1 VTKKSPLI
9 ISVLL
14 LTLIGVFFIAIS
26 SLSEASSTIGDQ
38 FFFLKKQLTWIP
50 ISLVTY
56 FIASKIDLEII
67 TKYVTPTYLFSL
79 LLLVL
84 VFVPQLGTTTLGASR
99 WINLGFISFQPSEI
113 YKLTSIIFFAYMFS
127 QEKYRHTKNLII
139 YLSPALILIIL
150 EPNLSTAI
158 LITAIIFS
166 LFYLSGGNILAIFT
180 ISTFAVLMGI
190 ILIVTSPYR
199 QARLQTLL
207 NPQDEQSISYHSQQI
222 TIAIASGGLFGKGF
236 ANSDQKYKFLPK
248 LSTDSILAVIG
259 EETGFIGITIIIYL
273 YLVLIFYLLK
283 IGRLIKDQFQSLII
297 VGIAC
302 WIAYQALINIFAVAS
317 LIPLTGI
324 PLPFISYGGSSLMA
338 LYAAIGLAKNIEK
351 NNQSLLYSNSDT
363 QQKNNSKTRRLIGKY
378 FILAVTTIPLK
389 INIPQSNPK

>member
-1 VTKKSPLI
+1 MNKKSPIL

-38 FFFLKKQLTWIP
+38 FFFLKKQLIWIP
-50 ISLVTY
+50 VSFIAY
-56 FIASKIDLEII
+56 FIASKINLKII
-67 TKYVTPTYLFSL
+67 VKYLTPAYLFSL

-84 VFVPQLGTTTLGASR
+84 VFVPQLGSSALGANR
-99 WINLGFISFQPSEI
+99 WINLGFINFQPSEI
-113 YKLTSIIFFAYMFS
+113 YKLISIIFFAFMFS
-127 QEKYRHTKNLII
+127 QEKYRHTKNLIV
-139 YLSPALILIIL
+139 YLLPALILIIL
-150 EPNLSTAI
+150 EPNLSTAV
-158 LITAIIFS
+158 LITAIIFT
-166 LFYLSGGNILAIFT
+166 LFYISGGNILAIFS

-190 ILIVTSPYR
+190 ILIITSPYR

-222 TIAIASGGLFGKGF
+222 TIAIASGGLTGKGF
-236 ANSDQKYKFLPK
+236 ANSEQKYKFLPK

-283 IGRLIKDQFQSLII
+283 IGRLIKNQFQSLVL

-302 WIAYQALINIFAVAS
+302 WIAYQALINIFAIAS

-324 PLPFISYGGSSLMA
+324 PLPFISYGGSSLMT

-351 NNQSLLYSNSDT
+351 SNQSLLYSNSDT
-363 QQKNNSKTRRLIGKY
+363 QQKNSSHRNPPDTRPGLHRP
-378 FILAVTTIPLK
+378 TI
-389 INIPQSNPK
+389 QR

>member
-1 VTKKSPLI
+1 MTKKSPLI

-14 LTLIGVFFIAIS
+14 LTLIGIFFIAIS

-50 ISLVTY
+50 ISLITY
-56 FIASKIDLEII
+56 FIASKIDLKII
-67 TKYVTPTYLFSL
+67 IKFVTPTYLFSL

-84 VFVPQLGTTTLGASR
+84 VFIPQLGSSALGASR
-99 WINLGFISFQPSEI
+99 WLNLGFISFQPSEI
-113 YKLTSIIFFAYMFS
+113 YKITSIIFFAYMFS

-139 YLSPALILIIL
+139 YLLPALILIIL
-150 EPNLSTAI
+150 EPNLSTAV
-158 LITAIIFS
+158 LVTAIIFS
-166 LFYLSGGNILAIFT
+166 LFYLSGGNILAIFS
-180 ISTFAVLMGI
+180 ISTFAILMGI
-190 ILIVTSPYR
+190 VLIVTSPYR

-207 NPQDEQSISYHSQQI
+207 DPQNEQSISYHSQQI
-222 TIAIASGGLFGKGF
+222 TIAIASGGLVGKGF

-324 PLPFISYGGSSLMA
+324 PLPFISYGGSSLMT

-363 QQKNNSKTRRLIGKY
+363 QQKNNSHRHPSDTSPRLHRPTK
-378 FILAVTTIPLK
+378 K
-389 INIPQSNPK
+389 RQNN

>member
-1 VTKKSPLI
+1 MTKKSPII

-26 SLSEASSTIGDQ
+26 SLSEASSTSGDQ

-50 ISLVTY
+50 ISLATF
-56 FIASKIDLEII
+56 FIASKINLKII
-67 TKYVTPTYLFSL
+67 IKYITPTYLFSL

-84 VFVPQLGTTTLGASR
+84 VFVPQIGSSALGASR
-99 WINLGFISFQPSEI
+99 WINLGFIGFQPSEI
-113 YKLTSIIFFAYMFS
+113 YKFISIIFFAYMFS
-127 QEKYRHTKNLII
+127 QEKYRHIKNLAI

-150 EPNLSTAI
+150 EPNLSTTV
-158 LITAIIFS
+158 LITAIIFT
-166 LFYLSGGNILAIFT
+166 LFYISGGNILAIFS
-180 ISTFAVLMGI
+180 ISIFAVLIGI
-190 ILIVTSPYR
+190 ILIITSPYR

-207 NPQDEQSISYHSQQI
+207 DPQDEQSISYHSQQI
-222 TIAIASGGLFGKGF
+222 TIAIASGGLIGKGF

-248 LSTDSILAVIG
+248 LSSDSILAVIG

-338 LYAAIGLAKNIEK
+338 LYAAIGLVKNIEK

-363 QQKNNSKTRRLIGKY
+363 QQKNNSDRHSPDTSSGLHRSTKKRQ
-378 FILAVTTIPLK
+378 
-389 INIPQSNPK
+389 NS

>member
-1 VTKKSPLI
+1 MTKKSPLI

-14 LTLIGVFFIAIS
+14 LTLIGIFFIAIS

-50 ISLVTY
+50 ISLIAF
-56 FIASKIDLEII
+56 FIASKINLKLII
-67 TKYVTPTYLFSL
+67 KFITPAYLFSI

-84 VFVPQLGTTTLGASR
+84 VFVPQLGSTALGASR
-99 WINLGFISFQPSEI
+99 WINLGIISFQPSEL
-113 YKLTSIIFFAYMFS
+113 YKLISIIFFSYMFS
-127 QEKYRHTKNLII
+127 QEKYRHTKNLTI
-139 YLSPALILIIL
+139 YLLPALILVIL

-158 LITAIIFS
+158 LITTIIFT
-166 LFYLSGGNILAIFT
+166 LFYISGGNILAIFS
-180 ISTFAVLMGI
+180 ISAFAVLMGI
-190 ILIVTSPYR
+190 VLIFTSPYR

-207 NPQDEQSISYHSQQI
+207 DPQDEQSISYHSQQI
-222 TIAIASGGLFGKGF
+222 TIAIASGGLTGKGF

-283 IGRLIKDQFQSLII
+283 IGRLIQDQFQSLII

-302 WIAYQALINIFAVAS
+302 WIAFQALINIFAVAS

-338 LYAAIGLAKNIEK
+338 LYAAIGLAKNIE
-351 NNQSLLYSNSDT
+351 NINQSLLYSNSDAK
-363 QQKNNSKTRRLIGKY
+363 QKNNSYRHSPDTGPSLHRSTKKRQ
-378 FILAVTTIPLK
+378 
-389 INIPQSNPK
+389 ND

>member
-14 LTLIGVFFIAIS
+14 LTLIGIFFIAIS

-50 ISLVTY
+50 ISLATY
-56 FIASKIDLEII
+56 FITSKIDLKII
-67 TKYVTPTYLFSL
+67 TKYVTPAYLFSL

-84 VFVPQLGTTTLGASR
+84 VFIPQFGSSALGASR
-99 WINLGFISFQPSEI
+99 WLNLGFISFQPSEI
-113 YKLTSIIFFAYMFS
+113 FKITSIIFFAYMFS
-127 QEKYRHTKNLII
+127 QEKYRHTKNLVL
-139 YLSPALILIIL
+139 YLLPALILIIL
-150 EPNLSTAI
+150 EPNLSTAV

-166 LFYLSGGNILAIFT
+166 LFYLSGGNILAIFS
-180 ISTFAVLMGI
+180 ISTFAILMGI
-190 ILIVTSPYR
+190 VLIVTSPYR

-207 NPQDEQSISYHSQQI
+207 DPQDEQSLSYHSQQI

-259 EETGFIGITIIIYL
+259 EETGFFGITIIIYL
-273 YLVLIFYLLK
+273 YLVLIFHLLK

-363 QQKNNSKTRRLIGKY
+363 QQKNNSHRHPSDPSSSLHRSTKKG
-378 FILAVTTIPLK
+378 
-389 INIPQSNPK
+389 

>member
-363 QQKNNSKTRRLIGKY
+363 QQKNNSHRHSSDTSSSLHRSTKKR
-378 FILAVTTIPLK
+378 
-389 INIPQSNPK
+389 QDD

>member
-1 VTKKSPLI
+1 MTKKSPLI

-14 LTLIGVFFIAIS
+14 LTLIGIFFIAIS

-50 ISLVTY
+50 ISLITY
-56 FIASKIDLEII
+56 FIASKIDLKII
-67 TKYVTPTYLFSL
+67 IKFVTPTYLFSL

-84 VFVPQLGTTTLGASR
+84 VFIPQLGSSALGASR
-99 WINLGFISFQPSEI
+99 WLNLGFISFQPSEI
-113 YKLTSIIFFAYMFS
+113 YKITSIIFFAYMFS

-139 YLSPALILIIL
+139 YLLPALILIIL
-150 EPNLSTAI
+150 EPNLSTAV
-158 LITAIIFS
+158 LVTAIIFS
-166 LFYLSGGNILAIFT
+166 LFYLSGGNILAIFS
-180 ISTFAVLMGI
+180 ISTFAILMGI
-190 ILIVTSPYR
+190 VLIVTSPYR

-207 NPQDEQSISYHSQQI
+207 DPKNEQSISYHSQQI
-222 TIAIASGGLFGKGF
+222 TIAIASGGLVGKGF

-324 PLPFISYGGSSLMA
+324 PLPFISYGGSSLMT

-363 QQKNNSKTRRLIGKY
+363 QQKNNSHRHPSDTSPRLHRPTK
-378 FILAVTTIPLK
+378 K
-389 INIPQSNPK
+389 RQNN

>member
-14 LTLIGVFFIAIS
+14 LTLIGIFFIAIS

-50 ISLVTY
+50 ISLIAF
-56 FIASKIDLEII
+56 FIASKINLKLII
-67 TKYVTPTYLFSL
+67 KFITPAYLFSI

-84 VFVPQLGTTTLGASR
+84 VFVPQLGSTALGASR
-99 WINLGFISFQPSEI
+99 WINLGIISFQPSEL
-113 YKLTSIIFFAYMFS
+113 YKLISIIFFSYMFS
-127 QEKYRHTKNLII
+127 QEKYRHTKNLTI
-139 YLSPALILIIL
+139 YLLPALILVIL

-158 LITAIIFS
+158 LITTIIFT
-166 LFYLSGGNILAIFT
+166 LFYISGGNILAIFS
-180 ISTFAVLMGI
+180 ISAFAVLMGI
-190 ILIVTSPYR
+190 VLIFTSPYR

-207 NPQDEQSISYHSQQI
+207 DPQDEQSISYHSQQI
-222 TIAIASGGLFGKGF
+222 TIAIASGGLTGKGF

-283 IGRLIKDQFQSLII
+283 IGRLIQDQFQSLII

-302 WIAYQALINIFAVAS
+302 WIAFQALINIFAVAS

-338 LYAAIGLAKNIEK
+338 LYAAIGLAKNIE
-351 NNQSLLYSNSDT
+351 NINQSLLYSNSDAK
-363 QQKNNSKTRRLIGKY
+363 QKNNSYRHSPDTGPSLHRSTKKRQ
-378 FILAVTTIPLK
+378 
-389 INIPQSNPK
+389 ND

>member
-1 VTKKSPLI
+1 MTKKSPLI

-363 QQKNNSKTRRLIGKY
+363 QQKNNSHRHSSDTSSSLHRSTKKR
-378 FILAVTTIPLK
+378 
-389 INIPQSNPK
+389 QDD

>member
-1 VTKKSPLI
+1 MTKKSPLI

-283 IGRLIKDQFQSLII
+283 IGRLIKDQYQSLII

-338 LYAAIGLAKNIEK
+338 LYAAIGLVKNIEK
-351 NNQSLLYSNSDT
+351 NNQSLIYSNSDT
-363 QQKNNSKTRRLIGKY
+363 QQKNNSHRHSSDTSSSLHRSTKKG
-378 FILAVTTIPLK
+378 
-389 INIPQSNPK
+389 QDD

>member
-1 VTKKSPLI
+1 MTKKSPLI

-56 FIASKIDLEII
+56 FITSKIDLKII

-338 LYAAIGLAKNIEK
+338 LYAAIGLVKNIEK

-363 QQKNNSKTRRLIGKY
+363 QQKNNSHRHSSDTSSSLHRSTKKR
-378 FILAVTTIPLK
+378 
-389 INIPQSNPK
+389 QDD

>member
-1 VTKKSPLI
+1 MTKKSPLI

-363 QQKNNSKTRRLIGKY
+363 QQKNNSNRHSSDTSSSLHRSTKKG
-378 FILAVTTIPLK
+378 
-389 INIPQSNPK
+389 QDD

>member
-1 VTKKSPLI
+1 MTKKSPLI

-283 IGRLIKDQFQSLII
+283 IGRLIKDQYQSLII

-338 LYAAIGLAKNIEK
+338 LYAAIGLVKNIEK

-363 QQKNNSKTRRLIGKY
+363 QQKNNSHRHSSDTSPSLHRSTKKG
-378 FILAVTTIPLK
+378 
-389 INIPQSNPK
+389 QDD

>member
-1 VTKKSPLI
+1 M
-9 ISVLL
+9 
-14 LTLIGVFFIAIS
+14 
-26 SLSEASSTIGDQ
+26 
-38 FFFLKKQLTWIP
+38 
-50 ISLVTY
+50 VTY

-363 QQKNNSKTRRLIGKY
+363 QQKNNSHRHSSDTSSSLHRSTKKR
-378 FILAVTTIPLK
+378 
-389 INIPQSNPK
+389 QDD

>member
-1 VTKKSPLI
+1 MTKKSPLI

-14 LTLIGVFFIAIS
+14 LTLIGIFFIAIS

-50 ISLVTY
+50 ISLATY
-56 FIASKIDLEII
+56 FFASKIDLKIV
-67 TKYVTPTYLFSL
+67 TKYVTPVYLFSL

-84 VFVPQLGTTTLGASR
+84 VFVPQLGSTALGASR

-127 QEKYRHTKNLII
+127 QEKYRHTKNLAI

-166 LFYLSGGNILAIFT
+166 LFYLSGGNILAIFS

-207 NPQDEQSISYHSQQI
+207 DPQDEQSISYHSQQI

-363 QQKNNSKTRRLIGKY
+363 QQKNNSNRHSSDTSPSLHRSTKKRQNG
-378 FILAVTTIPLK
+378 
-389 INIPQSNPK
+389 